1 MAIPRLIFERLNSV
15 FPLRRTSIL
24 YRSANGTGGLCALA
38 PRYHSKAVPNRS
50 GKLAGA
56 RRGSAE
62 RPYSRQ
68 PAYKP
73 GSGQHANGFACVT
86 AIPLGRRLP
95 GAASNLPG
103 RQNPDTI
110 PKLHFRA
117 NLAPS
122 LFGLAPGGVCPAAGV
137 AAGAVRS
144 YRTISPLPWSAEAPR
159 RYVFCGTVPR
169 FAPAGC
175 YPAPFVRGAR
185 TFLSDNLSVS
195 PERPSDRLTPSGM
208 GILRESVKGR
218 SRTIAPQA

>member
-24 YRSANGTGGLCALA
+24 YRSANGTVGLCALA
-38 PRYHSKAVPNRS
+38 PRYHSSAVPNRS

-95 GAASNLPG
+95 
-103 RQNPDTI
+103 
-110 PKLHFRA
+110 
-117 NLAPS
+117 
-122 LFGLAPGGVCPAAGV
+122 GV